1 MNSVLTTA
9 SLHKE
14 LANTDESFDDRYYVP
29 YAGKS
34 VVKTSC
40 DSTNL
45 VYVKDSGYV
54 RILLNSK
61 DGLFGYYQIKDGYL
75 IIKLVDLDSDNE
87 SIDSC
92 TSVKCVIE

>member
-9 SLHKE
+9 SLHNE
-14 LANTDESFDDRYYVP
+14 LANTGESFDDRYYVP

-45 VYVKDSGYV
+45 VYV
-54 RILLNSK
+54 
-61 DGLFGYYQIKDGYL
+61 
-75 IIKLVDLDSDNE
+75 
-87 SIDSC
+87 
-92 TSVKCVIE
+92 